1 MIETSPERDA
11 SNKPLI
17 RILVQGIKNLS
28 FLTIGNVISIII
40 STVGFLVIANML
52 GKEDYG
58 KLSAAI
64 SYVSIFSLLTLSQM
78 SKVIIRSGSRD
89 PEKIAALLERTFG
102 VKTFF
107 VFIAIIF
114 ALFLLLFTPY
124 SLELKIIVL
133 IIIPDLFYYG
143 FESYLTSIFMIT
155 NRMYFIALFQVI
167 NKLAFV
173 VITITLL
180 TMGLGVIPIAVAMVF
195 INLSIL
201 LITYIFTRK
210 IAGYKFTLK
219 FIWDWKLMKPT
230 IIFSILLF
238 TGFVGTRIDVFMI
251 SLLRPVSDVGIYAV
265 VERLV
270 DPLSVLKNL
279 IAISFFPLVVRMF
292 KEQRP
297 GGKEIAIMAGGF
309 GLLALAGA
317 SFMAII
323 SGPLID
329 ILFPE
334 YQASKAIFQVLVFY
348 QAIGFMSLPF
358 GLFLH
363 ATDNEMAL
371 LKISWIPPIFN
382 IVLNVIFLKLFGLI
396 GIAYSTLIVYTIYLG
411 LNIFLTWSK
420 LVKGRNIRIKS

>member
-1 MIETSPERDA
+1 MRT
-11 SNKPLI
+11 LI
-17 RILVQGIKNLS
+17 QGLKNLS
-28 FLTIGNVISIII
+28 FLTLGNIISIVISTI
-40 STVGFLVIANML
+40 GFLFIANML

-78 SKVIIRSGSRD
+78 SKVLIRSGSRD
-89 PEKIAALLERTFG
+89 PKKIGSLLERTFG
-102 VKTFF
+102 VKTAF
-107 VFIAIIF
+107 VLIAIMV

-155 NRMYFIALFQVI
+155 NRMYFIAIFQII
-167 NKLAFV
+167 NKFAFV
-173 VITITLL
+173 VITISLL
-180 TMGLGVIPIAVAMVF
+180 VLGLGVIHIAVALVV

-201 LITYIFTRK
+201 FITYIVTRK
-210 IAGYKFTLK
+210 IAGYKLTFK

-238 TGFVGTRIDVFMI
+238 CGFVGTRIDVLMI

-279 IAISFFPLVVRMF
+279 IAISFFPLIVKLF

-297 GGKEIAIMAGGF
+297 GAKELAIMAGGF
-309 GLLALAGA
+309 GSIALAGA
-317 SFMAII
+317 FFLAII

-329 ILFPE
+329 VLFPD
-334 YQASKAIFQVLVFY
+334 YQESKAIFQVLVFY
-348 QAIGFMSLPF
+348 QAIGFMTLPF
-358 GLFLH
+358 GLFLQ
-363 ATDNEMAL
+363 ASDNEMSL
-371 LKISWIPPIFN
+371 LKISWVPP
-382 IVLNVIFLKLFGLI
+382 VLNIGLNIIFLKYFGLI
-396 GIAYSTLIVYTIYLG
+396 GIAYSTLMVYSIYLG
-411 LNIFLTWSK
+411 LSIWLTWSR
-420 LVKGRNIRIKS
+420 LLKGKGKKSIS